1 MSYCVVMREE
11 PICSN
16 KQEKGHNIC
25 MLVGTSAE
33 VVGKIKEKDGNL
45 ILVLSE
51 NDGICRC
58 NYEFRAI
65 RAKVLLRMKS

>member
-1 MSYCVVMREE
+1 
-11 PICSN
+11 
-16 KQEKGHNIC
+16 
-25 MLVGTSAE
+25 MLVGTCAE

-45 ILVLSE
+45 ILVLTE